1 MRFMWAYM
9 SVYGLIEIWSGN
21 FCASVV
27 TNVFIVLSIRVVRD
41 SKVVCSS
48 SKDLRSENTGVRWWN
63 TSIYFKSR

>member
-1 MRFMWAYM
+1 MWAYM

-48 SKDLRSENTGVRWWN
+48 SKDLRSENTGVR
-63 TSIYFKSR
+63 